1 VSAWGGTR
9 ASGRDFRAIRS
20 GLHGEI
26 LGPED
31 GGQWERVLSI
41 EASHPCS
48 WPPRRRSFAW
58 DRIVRVFVALPR
70 AERRE
75 IVHRRRAGR
84 MERVTRRNASL
95 DR

>member
-1 VSAWGGTR
+1 MSRWGGTR
-9 ASGRDFRAIRS
+9 SSGRAFDAIRA

-26 LGPED
+26 VGPDE
-31 GGQWERVLSI
+31 GGQWEPVLSV

-58 DRIVRVFVALPR
+58 DRIVRVFVSLPR
-70 AERRE
+70 EERRE

-84 MERVTRRNASL
+84 MERVARRSPG
-95 DR
+95 